1 MCVMSEVDVVD
12 PTDTFNYPLL
22 LLAVILVILCLCF
35 FNVGC
40 IQVDKTGFRAGIIDS
55 SDSDDNGVEVH
66 QRSCTGISVL
76 W

>member
-1 MCVMSEVDVVD
+1 MGKVHLCD
-12 PTDTFNYPLL
+12 PTDPFTHTWILL
-22 LLAVILVILCLCF
+22 LIALLVILFLCF
-35 FNVGC
+35 YTAGC

>member
-1 MCVMSEVDVVD
+1 MGKVHLGG
-12 PTDTFNYPLL
+12 PTDPFTHTWILL
-22 LLAVILVILCLCF
+22 IIFLVLLVICF
-35 FNVGC
+35 YITGC

>member
-1 MCVMSEVDVVD
+1 MGKVHLCD
-12 PTDTFNYPLL
+12 PMDPFTHTWILL
-22 LLAVILVILCLCF
+22 IIFLVLLVICF
-35 FNVGC
+35 YSTGC

>member
-1 MCVMSEVDVVD
+1 MGKVYLGD
-12 PTDTFNYPLL
+12 PTDPSNHPWLL
-22 LLAVILVILCLCF
+22 LIIFLALLIICF
-35 FNVGC
+35 YNAGC

>member
-1 MCVMSEVDVVD
+1 MGKVIIDD
-12 PTDTFNYPLL
+12 PTDPFNHPWLL
-22 LLAVILVILCLCF
+22 LIIFLALLGICF
-35 FNVGC
+35 YNAGC
-40 IQVDKTGFRAGIIDS
+40 IQVDKTGFRAGVIGG